1 MSQENKIK
9 FIIFGILI
17 LLCFI
22 ITSAFLILLKDDKT
36 PKNPPEQKI
45 PFDMQP
51 VSEYS
56 YFFSQVNNINKY
68 LNYNKNKNNI
78 ALYNTLAKEFID
90 TNQITIDNILTKI
103 ELYNESPTFKA
114 KEMYYKEQDN
124 KFIYYLI
131 GDITTATFEEIIT
144 LKENVKYFLLVDYN
158 RLSMAIYPVY
168 NDIETIPI
176 NMDNLPLNSFN
187 EIEASNIVTNDY
199 ICNLYYSSYID
210 KLVNNID
217 ESYELLEDDFKNKNF
232 ANKEKYIEF
241 MNNKLKSI
249 SLDIKN
255 CTKTTRN
262 DKRIYTIF
270 DGNNTFNFIEE
281 SIMNYR
287 VSFN

>member
-210 KLVNNID
+210 KLVNN
-217 ESYELLEDDFKNKNF
+217 
-232 ANKEKYIEF
+232 
-241 MNNKLKSI
+241 KLKSI

>member
-1 MSQENKIK
+1 MCSSD
-9 FIIFGILI
+9 L
-17 LLCFI
+17 
-22 ITSAFLILLKDDKT
+22 
-36 PKNPPEQKI
+36 
-45 PFDMQP
+45 
-51 VSEYS
+51 
-56 YFFSQVNNINKY
+56 
-68 LNYNKNKNNI
+68 
-78 ALYNTLAKEFID
+78 
-90 TNQITIDNILTKI
+90 
-103 ELYNESPTFKA
+103 
-114 KEMYYKEQDN
+114 
-124 KFIYYLI
+124 
-131 GDITTATFEEIIT
+131 
-144 LKENVKYFLLVDYN
+144 
-158 RLSMAIYPVY
+158 
-168 NDIETIPI
+168 ETIPI

>member
-103 ELYNESPTFKA
+103 ESPTFKA

-144 LKENVKYFLLVDYN
+144 LKENVKYFLTHWLPIIAN
-158 RLSMAIYPVY
+158 IY
-168 NDIETIPI
+168 
-176 NMDNLPLNSFN
+176 
-187 EIEASNIVTNDY
+187 
-199 ICNLYYSSYID
+199 
-210 KLVNNID
+210 
-217 ESYELLEDDFKNKNF
+217 
-232 ANKEKYIEF
+232 
-241 MNNKLKSI
+241 
-249 SLDIKN
+249 
-255 CTKTTRN
+255 
-262 DKRIYTIF
+262 
-270 DGNNTFNFIEE
+270 
-281 SIMNYR
+281 
-287 VSFN
+287 